1 MNLQRQRPAGF
12 TLVELLVVIGI
23 IAVLIGILLPALSKA
38 RAMGKQTQCLSLL
51 RQYGAA
57 IIMYTNDNK
66 GAYMAPGHDSSNQ
79 QMWTYQLFRGKYFGL
94 TTFQLATS
102 SPGADALG
110 RTILEKIYCPEMW
123 TSDLRVPSSTLTEA
137 GWCASGN
144 VNTIG
149 YAYSYGLV
157 GKKAGRLKNSSS
169 RLLLIEFTP
178 GYAVVPLLYNP
189 NQNLLGTVG
198 FSKRY
203 GYFPFRHRGMIN
215 VLYLDGHA
223 DGSLK
228 GVDSLPP
235 NDSVFWN
242 APGVN

>member
-1 MNLQRQRPAGF
+1 MFARLRRRGF

-38 RAMGKQTQCLSLL
+38 RALGKQTQCLSLL

-57 IIMYTNDNK
+57 VVMYTNDNK
-66 GAYMAPGHDSSNQ
+66 GAYMAPGHDATNQ

-94 TTFQLATS
+94 TTFQFANAG
-102 SPGADALG
+102 PGADSLG
-110 RTILEKIYCPEMW
+110 RTILEKVYCPEMW
-123 TSDLRVPSSTLTEA
+123 TSDRRVPSSTLTEA

-157 GKKAGRLKNSSS
+157 GKKAGHLKNSSS
-169 RLLLIEFTP
+169 RMLLIEFTP
-178 GYAVVPLLYNP
+178 GFAVVPSVYGP
-189 NQNLLGTVG
+189 NQNLQGTIG
-198 FSKRY
+198 FAKRF
-203 GYFPFRHRGMIN
+203 GYFPFRHRAHTN
-215 VLYLDGHA
+215 VLFLDGHA
-223 DGSLK
+223 DGSFK

-235 NDSVFWN
+235 HDNVFWN
-242 APGVN
+242 PPGAK